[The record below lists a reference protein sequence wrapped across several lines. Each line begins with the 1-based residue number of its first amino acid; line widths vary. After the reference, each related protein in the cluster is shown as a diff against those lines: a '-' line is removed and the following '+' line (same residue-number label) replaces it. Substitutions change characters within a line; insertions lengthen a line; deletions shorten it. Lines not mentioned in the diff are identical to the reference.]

1 MKHIEE
7 VLRTVER
14 RVISMYLTAHRGGHT
29 KEQNDM
35 ACAYARRA
43 WSYAMDYARHNY
55 SAIQAIQLAGSDR
68 MFFLYKMMK
77 RETWED
83 SNETAEHEA

>member
-1 MKHIEE
+1 MKNIEK
-7 VLRTVER
+7 VLRTAER
-14 RVISMYLTAHRGGHT
+14 RVISMYLTARHGGHT

-55 SAIQAIQLAGSDR
+55 SPEKAIGFAGGER
-68 MFFLYKMMK
+68 MLFLYKMMN
-77 RETWED
+77 REMWVD
-83 SNETAEHEA
+83 QI

>member
-1 MKHIEE
+1 MKNIEE
-7 VLRTVER
+7 VLRTVEM
-14 RVISMYLTAHRGGHT
+14 RVISMYLTAQRGGHT

-55 SAIQAIQLAGSDR
+55 SAVQAIELVGNDR
-68 MFFLYKMMK
+68 MLFLYKMMR
-77 RETWED
+77 REMWVD
-83 SNETAEHEA
+83 QI

>member
-7 VLRTVER
+7 VLRTAER
-14 RVISMYLTAHRGGHT
+14 RVISMYLTAQRGGHT

-55 SAIQAIQLAGSDR
+55 SAVQAIGLAGNDR
-68 MFFLYKMMK
+68 MLFLYRMMK

-83 SNETAEHEA
+83 RNETTEHEA